1 MSSFWQGWPADRIAA
16 PVMLEAG
23 GTAPCGVDLED
34 SMQWMFWK
42 YGAGRRDAG
51 PPEEDTVAPSRRRF
65 LIGLGV
71 AGGLA
76 LVAPSVILTA
86 PADAAEPDPDP
97 ALPDGE
103 DDGSYE
109 VAQYRDDRRRR
120 RRRRRRQRRRRR
132 DRRQDR
138 RWRGG
143 GGANGAG
150 AGGTAAGAAWMS
162 ARSPSATRL
171 NAPS

>member
-1 MSSFWQGWPADRIAA
+1 MFSFWQGCLADRIAA

-23 GTAPCGVDLED
+23 SAAPCGVDLED

-51 PPEEDTVAPSRRRF
+51 PPDEDTVEPSRRRF

-76 LVAPSVILTA
+76 LVAPTVILTA
-86 PADAAEPDPDP
+86 PADAAEPDPDSD
-97 ALPDGE
+97 LPDGE

-109 VAQYRDDRRRR
+109 VAQRRDDRRRR
-120 RRRRRRQRRRRR
+120 RRRRRNRRERRRDLRRRRRRERRRRRRRRR
-132 DRRQDR
+132 DRR
-138 RWRGG
+138 RGCVDVG
-143 GGANGAG
+143 PV
-150 AGGTAAGAAWMS
+150 TICD
-162 ARSPSATRL
+162 
-171 NAPS
+171 